1 MASFKGYSRKIT
13 LNFDYNEIK
22 EGVPNVRKQMA
33 ILNAEFK
40 KSSAEAEASGKEIE
54 KLGTRYDYLG
64 NRLKIQEKEVENYR
78 KKLEDA
84 TNAKGN
90 NTKAIEN
97 NTTSLQIAE
106 AKLAQTKAELSKVT
120 KEMEYQQNIIDK
132 NSEEWKDLEYQLE
145 LISAEYSKAGA
156 EAKKSG
162 KIVNELSAEH
172 KNLSDT
178 LRIQERQ
185 VEMFR
190 DKLKEATSAEN
201 KNEQA
206 IRENTLELARA
217 EAQLAQTKAELD
229 KVTKELE
236 KQKLTLG
243 KTAEEWKDLSE
254 KANDIGKS
262 LTMKVTVPIM
272 AAGTA
277 AFKMAADYEQ
287 SLGKMGVVF
296 EHNSKSIERWAQ
308 NSLRDFGLARSTA
321 IGMAGDFGALFKGVG
336 INLQKTEEWS
346 KTLTERTMDLANF
359 YDYTVEETINSL
371 NAIVTGQT
379 EPLRKFGIN
388 MTQATLQEYALS
400 KGIRKKIADMTEAEK
415 VQLRYNYVIDKTNI
429 AVGTTAR
436 ESDSATGQM
445 NRLKEITKELGESFG
460 TILLPAIIPIFEW
473 MNNVLEA
480 INNLDEGSKKF
491 ILKILGIAAAI
502 GPLLILLVRVFDGFT
517 KISGGIE
524 ALSKITTAFN
534 NLLDNQVFLKFA
546 KWAALIALVVGLIYL
561 LISAI
566 NDARGVASSAS
577 KTFENMGNIVGNVQS
592 SVNNVGKIPGYSRG
606 TNFHPGGLAI
616 VGEQG
621 PELLNLPRGS
631 QVYTNSETKDMLSS
645 GETFNL
651 TLNVNMDEVDDVSK
665 LVRIAKEFKQTK
677 RAGIVRG

>member
-13 LNFDYNEIK
+13 LNFDYSEIK
-22 EGVPNVRKQMA
+22 EGVPNVRQQMA

-40 KSSAEAEASGKEIE
+40 KSSAEAEASGKEID
-54 KLGTRYDYLG
+54 KLGTRYDYLS
-64 NRLKIQEKEVENYR
+64 NKLKIQEKEVEKYR
-78 KKLEDA
+78 ERLEKA

-97 NTTSLQIAE
+97 NTASLQIAE
-106 AKLAQTKAELSKVT
+106 AKLAQT
-120 KEMEYQQNIIDK
+120 
-132 NSEEWKDLEYQLE
+132 
-145 LISAEYSKAGA
+145 
-156 EAKKSG
+156 
-162 KIVNELSAEH
+162 
-172 KNLSDT
+172 
-178 LRIQERQ
+178 R
-185 VEMFR
+185 
-190 DKLKEATSAEN
+190 
-201 KNEQA
+201 
-206 IRENTLELARA
+206 
-217 EAQLAQTKAELD
+217 AELD
-229 KVTKELE
+229 KVTKELD

-243 KTAEEWKDLSE
+243 KTSEEWKDLSE
-254 KANDIGKS
+254 KTTEIGKG

-287 SLGKMGVVF
+287 SLGKMEAVF
-296 EHNSKSIERWAQ
+296 GHNSQNIEKWAQ
-308 NSLRDFGLARSTA
+308 NSLKNFGLAKSTA
-321 IGMAGDFGALFKGVG
+321 VEMAGDFGALFKGMD
-336 INLQKTEEWS
+336 INIQKTEEWS
-346 KTLTERTMDLANF
+346 KTLTERTMDLSNF
-359 YDYTVEETINSL
+359 YDTTVEETTRALNS
-371 NAIVTGQT
+371 IVTGQT
-379 EPLRKFGIN
+379 EPLRRFGIN
-388 MTQATLQEYALS
+388 MTQATLAEYALS
-400 KGIRKKIADMTEAEK
+400 KGIRKKISDMTEAEK
-415 VQLRYNYVIDKTNI
+415 VQLRYNFVIERTNI

-436 ESDSATGQM
+436 ESDTATGQL
-445 NRLKEITKELGESFG
+445 NRLKEISKELGESFG
-460 TILLPAIIPIFEW
+460 TILLPAIIPIFDW

-524 ALSKITTAFN
+524 ALSKIAIAFN
-534 NLLDNQVFLKFA
+534 TLLDNQVFLKFA
-546 KWAALIALVVGLIYL
+546 KWAALIAAVVGLLYL

-606 TNFHPGGLAI
+606 TKYHPGGLAI
-616 VGEQG
+616 VGEEG

-631 QVYTNSETKDMLSS
+631 QVYTNRETNDMLSG

-651 TLNVNMDEVDDVSK
+651 TLNVNMDEVDDVYK
-665 LVRIAKEFKQTK
+665 LVEIAKNFRQTK